1 MPAPCKSVALDP
13 DQFLDDIVNRLKFGE
28 AALGNDAMRRTIGL
42 FRHENRQGI
51 EAYDRRN
58 ERDGSKTRGVLRHE
72 GVNRRTACL
81 VPTS

>member
-1 MPAPCKSVALDP
+1 MFRTVEDEFASPCKSVALDP

-58 ERDGSKTRGVLRHE
+58 ERDGSKTKVSLSMLG
-72 GVNRRTACL
+72 
-81 VPTS
+81 

>member
-58 ERDGSKTRGVLRHE
+58 ERDGSKTKVSLSMLG
-72 GVNRRTACL
+72 
-81 VPTS
+81 